1 MSQPKR
7 KEETLGKE
15 MNGAEAIAVILQKLG
30 IDKVFC
36 DSEINP
42 LIREKL
48 KEQAIKIEEG
58 IDSLAAAYQAITF
71 SLITNKPAVL
81 LLIPGKKV
89 IEAIP
94 AVTQAF
100 IDSIPLLIISSIRS
114 YRDPSKGRIGELRN
128 SENQMEMF
136 EQVTKFSER
145 STSIEELSPTLEKA
159 LKEAMSNRPRPA
171 YVEIPEEILKLKA
184 YPLALSGQK
193 VEKRLP
199 DKNTIAKISEL
210 LINSTSPVIIAGRG
224 ITLSGANKELMELA
238 ELIDAPVVTTIKGK
252 GAFPASHKLYL
263 GTGTGIIGGPIVS
276 EIIEKAD
283 VILALGTRLSQL
295 STGGY
300 TMKYKGLL
308 IHNSIDGEDIG
319 KTFMPQIAVV
329 GDVYF
334 LLKELIAILRTKIKD
349 KRASESTRKIKDLK
363 IMDKRFENVKGFWPI
378 KVVEAISA
386 FSRDFN
392 FAVDITATTL
402 DSIYLPIDNPSQ
414 WITSTGFP
422 VSGFSINA
430 LFQMNKVIAI
440 TDARGVLRN
449 LDKIY
454 ALNRMKG
461 ERIIIVIDDGGVSYL
476 DYSIK
481 ELPEI
486 VKRGEIVNVE
496 QIIKHTEVKTY
507 IALSQKELSEQLM
520 EAKSFERLSVIDVK
534 VDQEFVPISIMRF

>member
-1 MSQPKR
+1 LSQPKR

-71 SLITNKPAVL
+71 SLITNNPAVL
-81 LLIPGKKV
+81 LLIPGKKA

>member
-1 MSQPKR
+1 
-7 KEETLGKE
+7 

-81 LLIPGKKV
+81 LLIPGKKA

>member
-1 MSQPKR
+1 
-7 KEETLGKE
+7 
-15 MNGAEAIAVILQKLG
+15 
-30 IDKVFC
+30 
-36 DSEINP
+36 
-42 LIREKL
+42 
-48 KEQAIKIEEG
+48 
-58 IDSLAAAYQAITF
+58 
-71 SLITNKPAVL
+71 
-81 LLIPGKKV
+81 
-89 IEAIP
+89 
-94 AVTQAF
+94 
-100 IDSIPLLIISSIRS
+100 
-114 YRDPSKGRIGELRN
+114 
-128 SENQMEMF
+128 
-136 EQVTKFSER
+136 
-145 STSIEELSPTLEKA
+145 
-159 LKEAMSNRPRPA
+159 
-171 YVEIPEEILKLKA
+171 
-184 YPLALSGQK
+184 
-193 VEKRLP
+193 
-199 DKNTIAKISEL
+199 
-210 LINSTSPVIIAGRG
+210 
-224 ITLSGANKELMELA
+224 
-238 ELIDAPVVTTIKGK
+238 
-252 GAFPASHKLYL
+252 
-263 GTGTGIIGGPIVS
+263 
-276 EIIEKAD
+276 
-283 VILALGTRLSQL
+283 
-295 STGGY
+295 
-300 TMKYKGLL
+300 
-308 IHNSIDGEDIG
+308 
-319 KTFMPQIAVV
+319 
-329 GDVYF
+329 
-334 LLKELIAILRTKIKD
+334 
-349 KRASESTRKIKDLK
+349 
-363 IMDKRFENVKGFWPI
+363 MDKRFENVKGFWPI

>member
-81 LLIPGKKV
+81 LLIPGKKA